1 MSSILKVDTIQ
12 TTAGA
17 APTTKDLGFAAGS
30 VIQTQVARFS
40 GNSAN
45 MNTSSYTSSGRSITI
60 TPKFANSLILIRYTA
75 TSYVNG
81 GVQGYLTF
89 YRNGTNLYN
98 QSGYSTN
105 AAASAQGLM
114 QIMSA
119 TGDAFFPSTAE
130 FADSS
135 HNSTSAL
142 TYTLYGKKV
151 SGSGGVF
158 WPPGSVDAA
167 TFTATEIAQ

>member
-1 MSSILKVDTIQ
+1 MSVLKVDTIQ

-17 APTTKDLGFAAGS
+17 APTAKDLGFAAGS
-30 VIQTQVARFS
+30 VVQTQVARFS

-45 MNTSSYTSSGRSITI
+45 MNTGSYTSSGRSITI

-81 GVQGYLTF
+81 GVQGYFTF

-105 AAASAQGLM
+105 SSSQGLM

-119 TGDAFFPSTAE
+119 TGDAFFPSTGE
-130 FADSS
+130 FADNS

-142 TYTLYGKKV
+142 TYTLYGKLV

-167 TFTATEIAQ
+167 TFTAMEIAQ

>member
-12 TTAGA
+12 STAGA

-40 GNSAN
+40 GGSAS
-45 MNTSSYTSSGRSITI
+45 MSTSSYTSSGRSVTI
-60 TPKFANSLILIRYTA
+60 TPRFANSLILIRYTA
-75 TSYVNG
+75 TSYVNSG
-81 GVQGYLTF
+81 TYGYFTF
-89 YRNGTNLYN
+89 YRGSTNLYN

-105 AAASAQGLM
+105 PSTQALIQLGS
-114 QIMSA
+114 I
-119 TGDAFFPSTAE
+119 TGDAYFPSTGE

-142 TYTLYGKKV
+142 TYTLYGKRG
-151 SGSGGVF
+151 SGSGSVY
-158 WPPGSVDAA
+158 WPPGSSDGA

>member
-17 APTTKDLGFAAGS
+17 VPTAKDLGFAAGS

-40 GNSAN
+40 GGSTD
-45 MNTSSYTSSGRSITI
+45 MNTGSYTTSGRSITI

-81 GVQGYLTF
+81 GVQGYFTF

-98 QSGYSTN
+98 QSGYST
-105 AAASAQGLM
+105 AADKQGLM
-114 QIMSA
+114 QIYSA
-119 TGDAFFPSTAE
+119 TGDAFFPSTGE

-158 WPPGSVDAA
+158 WPPGSVDGA

>member
-1 MSSILKVDTIQ
+1 M
-12 TTAGA
+12 
-17 APTTKDLGFAAGS
+17 
-30 VIQTQVARFS
+30 
-40 GNSAN
+40 
-45 MNTSSYTSSGRSITI
+45 ITI

-81 GVQGYLTF
+81 GVQGYFTF

-105 AAASAQGLM
+105 SSFQGLM

-119 TGDAFFPSTAE
+119 TGDAFFPSTGE
-130 FADSS
+130 FADTG

-142 TYTLYGKKV
+142 TYTLYGKLV
-151 SGSGGVF
+151 AGSGGVF

-167 TFTATEIAQ
+167 TFTAMEIAQ

>member
-17 APTTKDLGFAAGS
+17 APTAKDLGFAAGS
-30 VIQTQVARFS
+30 VIQVQVARYS
-40 GNSAN
+40 GGSNN
-45 MNTSSYTSSGRSITI
+45 MNTGSYTTSGRSITI

-75 TSYVNG
+75 VSYVDSQ
-81 GVQGYLTF
+81 VHGYFTF

-105 AAASAQGLM
+105 SSTNHQGLM
-114 QIMSA
+114 QISSA
-119 TGDAFFPSTAE
+119 NGSCFFPSAGE

-142 TYTLYGKKV
+142 TYTLYGKLV
-151 SGSGGVF
+151 SGSGGIY
-158 WPPGSVDAA
+158 WPPGSVDGA
-167 TFTATEIAQ
+167 TFTAMEIAQ